1 MGMGKR
7 WIKRV
12 GVGIAGLVVVAGAA
26 LVIAA
31 QLGERKMQRRIEV
44 QVAAVAAR
52 TDAQSIER
60 GRYLFQSRGCT
71 DCHGTDGGGK
81 VVVDDGNGL
90 LIKGPDITSGPGG
103 VVSTL
108 TIAEIDAEE
117 GLDLTVFEGAWS
129 GLVDRDDIDEA
140 GQVLADGRVAVL
152 VVYENSWAAPLVGA
166 LRRSGAQVVAGGRI
180 TVDALLGALDA
191 TEIVA

>member
-1 MGMGKR
+1 MTDDASEMGPIDFLVMEFDGDR
-7 WIKRV
+7 LTGESLPLLVDLVDR
-12 GVGIAGLVVVAGAA
+12 GIIRILDLVFV
-26 LVIAA
+26 
-31 QLGERKMQRRIEV
+31 RK
-44 QVAAVAAR
+44 
-52 TDAQSIER
+52 T
-60 GRYLFQSRGCT
+60 
-71 DCHGTDGGGK
+71 
-81 VVVDDGNGL
+81 
-90 LIKGPDITSGPGG
+90 GG

-191 TEIVA
+191 TDSVA

>member
-1 MGMGKR
+1 MTDDASEMGP
-7 WIKRV
+7 IDF
-12 GVGIAGLVVVAGAA
+12 LVMEFD
-26 LVIAA
+26 
-31 QLGERKMQRRIEV
+31 GERLTGESLPLLV
-44 QVAAVAAR
+44 DLV
-52 TDAQSIER
+52 ER
-60 GRYLFQSRGCT
+60 GIIRILDLVFVRKT
-71 DCHGTDGGGK
+71 
-81 VVVDDGNGL
+81 
-90 LIKGPDITSGPGG
+90 GG

-166 LRRSGAQVVAGGRI
+166 LRRSGAEVVAGGRI

-191 TEIVA
+191 TESVA

>member
-1 MGMGKR
+1 MTDDASEMGP
-7 WIKRV
+7 IDF
-12 GVGIAGLVVVAGAA
+12 LVMEFD
-26 LVIAA
+26 
-31 QLGERKMQRRIEV
+31 GERLTGESLPLLVDLVERRIIRILDLV
-44 QVAAVAAR
+44 FVR
-52 TDAQSIER
+52 KT
-60 GRYLFQSRGCT
+60 
-71 DCHGTDGGGK
+71 
-81 VVVDDGNGL
+81 
-90 LIKGPDITSGPGG
+90 GG

-191 TEIVA
+191 TESVA

>member
-1 MGMGKR
+1 MTDDTSEMGPIDFLVMEFDGDR
-7 WIKRV
+7 LTGESLPLLVDLVDR
-12 GVGIAGLVVVAGAA
+12 GIIRILDLVFV
-26 LVIAA
+26 
-31 QLGERKMQRRIEV
+31 RK
-44 QVAAVAAR
+44 
-52 TDAQSIER
+52 T
-60 GRYLFQSRGCT
+60 
-71 DCHGTDGGGK
+71 
-81 VVVDDGNGL
+81 
-90 LIKGPDITSGPGG
+90 GG

-180 TVDALLGALDA
+180 TVDELVGALDA
-191 TEIVA
+191 TEYVA

>member
-1 MGMGKR
+1 MTDDASEMGPIDFLVMEFDGDR
-7 WIKRV
+7 LTGESLPLLVDLVDR
-12 GVGIAGLVVVAGAA
+12 GIIRILDLVFV
-26 LVIAA
+26 
-31 QLGERKMQRRIEV
+31 RK
-44 QVAAVAAR
+44 
-52 TDAQSIER
+52 T
-60 GRYLFQSRGCT
+60 
-71 DCHGTDGGGK
+71 
-81 VVVDDGNGL
+81 
-90 LIKGPDITSGPGG
+90 GG

-180 TVDALLGALDA
+180 TVDELVGALDA
-191 TEIVA
+191 TESVA

>member
-1 MGMGKR
+1 MTDDAEMGPIDFLVMEFDGDR
-7 WIKRV
+7 LTGESLPLLVDLVDR
-12 GVGIAGLVVVAGAA
+12 GIIRILDLVFV
-26 LVIAA
+26 
-31 QLGERKMQRRIEV
+31 RK
-44 QVAAVAAR
+44 
-52 TDAQSIER
+52 T
-60 GRYLFQSRGCT
+60 
-71 DCHGTDGGGK
+71 
-81 VVVDDGNGL
+81 
-90 LIKGPDITSGPGG
+90 GG

-166 LRRSGAQVVAGGRI
+166 LRRSGAEVVAGGRI
-180 TVDALLGALDA
+180 TVEALVGALDA
-191 TEIVA
+191 TESVA

>member
-1 MGMGKR
+1 MTDDASEMGPIDFLVMEFDGDR
-7 WIKRV
+7 LTGESLPLLVDLVDR
-12 GVGIAGLVVVAGAA
+12 GIIRILDLVFV
-26 LVIAA
+26 
-31 QLGERKMQRRIEV
+31 RK
-44 QVAAVAAR
+44 
-52 TDAQSIER
+52 T
-60 GRYLFQSRGCT
+60 
-71 DCHGTDGGGK
+71 
-81 VVVDDGNGL
+81 
-90 LIKGPDITSGPGG
+90 GG

-108 TIAEIDAEE
+108 TIAEIDADE

-180 TVDALLGALDA
+180 TVDELVGALDA
-191 TEIVA
+191 TESVV

>member
-1 MGMGKR
+1 MTDDASEMGP
-7 WIKRV
+7 IDF
-12 GVGIAGLVVVAGAA
+12 LVMEFDGDRLTGESLPL
-26 LVIAA
+26 LVD
-31 QLGERKMQRRIEV
+31 LV
-44 QVAAVAAR
+44 
-52 TDAQSIER
+52 ER
-60 GRYLFQSRGCT
+60 GIIRILDLVFVRKT
-71 DCHGTDGGGK
+71 
-81 VVVDDGNGL
+81 
-90 LIKGPDITSGPGG
+90 GG

-129 GLVDRDDIDEA
+129 GLVDREDIDEA

-191 TEIVA
+191 TESVA

>member
-1 MGMGKR
+1 MTDDASEMGPIDFLMMEFDGDR
-7 WIKRV
+7 LTGESLPLLVDLVDR
-12 GVGIAGLVVVAGAA
+12 GIIRILDLVFV
-26 LVIAA
+26 
-31 QLGERKMQRRIEV
+31 RK
-44 QVAAVAAR
+44 
-52 TDAQSIER
+52 
-60 GRYLFQSRGCT
+60 
-71 DCHGTDGGGK
+71 
-81 VVVDDGNGL
+81 N
-90 LIKGPDITSGPGG
+90 GG

-108 TIAEIDAEE
+108 TIADIEADE

-180 TVDALLGALDA
+180 TVDELVGALDA
-191 TEIVA
+191 TEYVA

>member
-1 MGMGKR
+1 MTDDASEMGP
-7 WIKRV
+7 IDF
-12 GVGIAGLVVVAGAA
+12 LVMEFD
-26 LVIAA
+26 
-31 QLGERKMQRRIEV
+31 GERLTGESLPLLV
-44 QVAAVAAR
+44 DLV
-52 TDAQSIER
+52 ER
-60 GRYLFQSRGCT
+60 GIIRILDLVFVRKT
-71 DCHGTDGGGK
+71 
-81 VVVDDGNGL
+81 
-90 LIKGPDITSGPGG
+90 GG

-191 TEIVA
+191 TDSVA

>member
-1 MGMGKR
+1 MTDDDSEMGPIDFLVMEFDGDR
-7 WIKRV
+7 LTGESLPLLVDLVDR
-12 GVGIAGLVVVAGAA
+12 GIIRILDLVFV
-26 LVIAA
+26 
-31 QLGERKMQRRIEV
+31 RK
-44 QVAAVAAR
+44 
-52 TDAQSIER
+52 T
-60 GRYLFQSRGCT
+60 
-71 DCHGTDGGGK
+71 
-81 VVVDDGNGL
+81 
-90 LIKGPDITSGPGG
+90 GG

-191 TEIVA
+191 TESVA

>member
-1 MGMGKR
+1 MTDDASEMGPIDFLVMEFDGDR
-7 WIKRV
+7 LTGESLPLLVDLVDR
-12 GVGIAGLVVVAGAA
+12 GIIRILDLVFV
-26 LVIAA
+26 
-31 QLGERKMQRRIEV
+31 RK
-44 QVAAVAAR
+44 
-52 TDAQSIER
+52 T
-60 GRYLFQSRGCT
+60 
-71 DCHGTDGGGK
+71 
-81 VVVDDGNGL
+81 
-90 LIKGPDITSGPGG
+90 GG

-191 TEIVA
+191 TESVA

>member
-1 MGMGKR
+1 MTDDASEMGPIDFLVMEFDGDR
-7 WIKRV
+7 LTGESLPLLVDLVDR
-12 GVGIAGLVVVAGAA
+12 GIIRILDLVFV
-26 LVIAA
+26 
-31 QLGERKMQRRIEV
+31 RK
-44 QVAAVAAR
+44 
-52 TDAQSIER
+52 T
-60 GRYLFQSRGCT
+60 
-71 DCHGTDGGGK
+71 
-81 VVVDDGNGL
+81 
-90 LIKGPDITSGPGG
+90 GG

-117 GLDLTVFEGAWS
+117 DLDLTVFEGAWS

-180 TVDALLGALDA
+180 TVDALVGALDA
-191 TEIVA
+191 TESVA

>member
-1 MGMGKR
+1 MTDDASDMGPIDFLVMEFDGDR
-7 WIKRV
+7 LTGESLPLLVDLVDR
-12 GVGIAGLVVVAGAA
+12 GIIRILDLVFV
-26 LVIAA
+26 
-31 QLGERKMQRRIEV
+31 RK
-44 QVAAVAAR
+44 
-52 TDAQSIER
+52 T
-60 GRYLFQSRGCT
+60 
-71 DCHGTDGGGK
+71 
-81 VVVDDGNGL
+81 
-90 LIKGPDITSGPGG
+90 GG
-103 VVSTL
+103 VVSSL

-180 TVDALLGALDA
+180 TVDALVGALDA
-191 TEIVA
+191 TEYVA

>member
-1 MGMGKR
+1 MTDDASEMGPIDFLLMEFDGDR
-7 WIKRV
+7 LT
-12 GVGIAGLVVVAGAA
+12 GESLPLLVD
-26 LVIAA
+26 LV
-31 QLGERKMQRRIEV
+31 
-44 QVAAVAAR
+44 
-52 TDAQSIER
+52 ER
-60 GRYLFQSRGCT
+60 GIIRILDLVFVRKT
-71 DCHGTDGGGK
+71 
-81 VVVDDGNGL
+81 
-90 LIKGPDITSGPGG
+90 GG

-191 TEIVA
+191 TESVA

>member
-1 MGMGKR
+1 MTSHDLEEMGP
-7 WIKRV
+7 V
-12 GVGIAGLVVVAGAA
+12 DY
-26 LVIAA
+26 LVIEFPGSH
-31 QLGERKMQRRIEV
+31 QTGEGLPLLVDLVDRGIIRILDLVFVRK
-44 QVAAVAAR
+44 
-52 TDAQSIER
+52 T
-60 GRYLFQSRGCT
+60 
-71 DCHGTDGGGK
+71 
-81 VVVDDGNGL
+81 
-90 LIKGPDITSGPGG
+90 GG

-180 TVDALLGALDA
+180 TVDALVGALDA
-191 TEIVA
+191 TEYVA